1 MCSAQ
6 LTGDENL
13 PNFRD
18 SGLRSSFTITPKQYS
33 STGIFYKEKNSFFLG
48 VLSNEFLPKYTV
60 V

>member
-48 VLSNEFLPKYTV
+48 VLSNEF
-60 V
+60 